1 MSVLLCGRQIP
12 LDSDVDLDQ
21 LSRSTPGFSGAE
33 LFNLMN
39 TAALRASV
47 ENLNSVNMAALEH
60 AKDKIMMG
68 AERKSAIISPETLAM
83 TAYHEAGHALVA
95 LKTDGADPIHKAT
108 IMPRGRALG
117 MVMQLP
123 DGDQTSMSRKQM
135 LARLD
140 VCMGGRVA
148 EELVYGAMQVT
159 SGAMGD
165 IQQATRLARAMVMK
179 YGLSESL
186 GMRFIDEAEQKFL
199 SPTLQQEVDKEVK
212 ALLEASY
219 ARARTILEKNRK
231 ELENIAQGLL
241 DYESLSGSEIVDIM
255 QGKKITGH
263 GVNKAK
269 RSQRP
274 SRPTK
279 ELTPIAAAIG
289 ANGASAPTS
298 APSAPPASTNSSNST
313 GAAAASHAGPEASKP
328 PASPPATGGSSVRGP
343 PGKAASSA

>member
-1 MSVLLCGRQIP
+1 M
-12 LDSDVDLDQ
+12 DLDQ
-21 LSRSTPGFSGAE
+21 LSRGTPGFSGAE

-199 SPTLQQEVDKEVK
+199 SPTLQQDVDKEVK

-219 ARARTILEKNRK
+219 TRARTILEKNRK
-231 ELENIAQGLL
+231 ELEHIAQGLL
-241 DYESLSGSEIVDIM
+241 DYESLSGSEIVDLM
-255 QGKKITGH
+255 QGKKIAGH

-274 SRPTK
+274 SRAAK

-289 ANGASAPTS
+289 ANGTSAPTA
-298 APSAPPASTNSSNST
+298 APAAAAAAAAPTSTSSSSST
-313 GAAAASHAGPEASKP
+313 GASHAAPEASKP
-328 PASPPATGGSSVRGP
+328 PAPSPAAGGSSARGP
-343 PGKAASSA
+343 PGKAAA